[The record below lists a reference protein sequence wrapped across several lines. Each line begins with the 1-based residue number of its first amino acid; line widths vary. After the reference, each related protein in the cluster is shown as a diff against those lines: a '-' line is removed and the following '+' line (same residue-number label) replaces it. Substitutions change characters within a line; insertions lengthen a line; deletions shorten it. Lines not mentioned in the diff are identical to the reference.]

1 MIAGT
6 GGPDGTIDNPLRGTS
21 GADVIYTFPG
31 HDVVAADR
39 GDDMIYSSAGDK
51 IIDGGPG
58 TDFVNYRPEDGMTT
72 QELALLNSGGGGSA
86 AYILPIDKLDVEIN
100 TIDNETV
107 MSIDN
112 AGFESRMLW
121 FKLGEA
127 ISTDVTQNVEGYLGS
142 DVVDTVN
149 LNGTN
154 TDLYLDGVLEM
165 KIHSARASRPRP

>member
-1 MIAGT
+1 VIAGT

-100 TIDNETV
+100 TIDN
-107 MSIDN
+107 

-127 ISTDVTQNVEGYLGS
+127 RSTDVTQNVEGYLGS

-154 TDLYLDGVLEM
+154 TDLYLDGVWEM
-165 KIHSARASRPRP
+165 KIHSARACRTA